1 MQLRSIRAIH
11 LAVCLAVALAISGQ
25 VLAQNKANAEA
36 DALRAGAAISNITPP
51 LDEPIVGG
59 FSPKPAT
66 HIHDE
71 LNVRCLVLD
80 NGQTRIGFVVS
91 DNVGIPREVY
101 DAARQEIEKVTGIPG
116 NHLLMSATH
125 THSAISARSAGNRLI
140 KATELSEYQQ
150 FVARRIVEGVR
161 RAVHNLEPA
170 KVAWGTVD
178 EPSEVFNRRWHMST
192 AADLA
197 NPFGGTDQVRMN
209 PPRQGKGLL
218 RPAGPT
224 DPQIT
229 FLSVQSIDGRPIS
242 LLANYSLH
250 YVGGVGTDEI
260 SADYFALFADRIQ
273 QLLGADRLDP
283 PFVGILSNG
292 TSGDVNNNNYAAPAQ
307 RYKSYEKM
315 RLVADKV
322 AQAVYR
328 SHQDLKF
335 QKSVPLGA
343 VAEDLVLK
351 ARKPTAE
358 LLERARNILAKDP
371 AAPQEHRLERNYAQ
385 NTIRQHEGP
394 DEVSVMLQALRIGD
408 LGIAAIPFEVFVE
421 SGLDVKQR
429 TPFEHSFTIS
439 LANGSYG
446 YLPTPRHH
454 ALGGYE
460 TWLGTNLVEFEA
472 APKIV
477 DVLMKLQERLHG
489 AAGGQ

>member
-1 MQLRSIRAIH
+1 MYQESIYRLSAAI
-11 LAVCLAVALAISGQ
+11 LLVAGLAIAPQ
-25 VLAQNKANAEA
+25 LHAQQRA
-36 DALRAGAAISNITPP
+36 DAPKRVLRAGAATSNITPP
-51 LDEPIVGG
+51 LDQPIVGG

-71 LNVRCLVLD
+71 LHVRCLVLD
-80 NGQTRIGFVVS
+80 NGETRIGFVVC

-101 DAARQEIEKVTGIPG
+101 DAARQEIEKITGMPG
-116 NHLLMSATH
+116 HHLLMSATH

-161 RAVHNLEPA
+161 RAIHQLEPA
-170 KVAWGTVD
+170 QIAWGTAE

-192 AADLA
+192 AADLL

-229 FLSVQSIDGRPIS
+229 FLSVQSIEGRPIS

-250 YVGGVGTDEI
+250 YVGGVGADEI

-283 PFVGILSNG
+283 PFVGMLSNG
-292 TSGDVNNNNYAAPAQ
+292 TSGDVNNNNYAAPAT
-307 RYKSYEKM
+307 RYRPYEKM
-315 RLVADKV
+315 RIVADKV

-328 SHQDLKF
+328 SHQELKF
-335 QKSVPLGA
+335 QSWAPLGA
-343 VAEDLVLK
+343 VTDELVLK
-351 ARKPTAE
+351 ARKPTPE
-358 LLERARNILAKDP
+358 LLKRSQDILAKDP
-371 AAPQEHRLERNYAQ
+371 DAPKEHRLERNYAS
-385 NTIRQHEGP
+385 NVVRQHEGP

-408 LGIAAIPFEVFVE
+408 LGVAAIPFEVFVE

-454 ALGGYE
+454 VLGGYE
-460 TWLGTNLVEFEA
+460 TWLGTNLVEAEA

-477 DVLMKLQERLHG
+477 DVLMKLQDRLNS
-489 AAGGQ
+489 AAAR